1 MDGYGLPLIMKT
13 LTNLA
18 SLITLALVSSASQA
32 QGVDPLEVLR
42 LSDAG
47 TLQSSEKLDAKA
59 LSKHP
64 GASIIG
70 TQIKNIYGRYVYNVE
85 LRDAQDIEWD
95 LEIDA
100 VTGQVY
106 RNHQDN

>member
-1 MDGYGLPLIMKT
+1 MKT
-13 LTNLA
+13 LTALLA
-18 SLITLALVSSASQA
+18 ALTLVLTSTVIQA
-32 QGVDPLEVLR
+32 RGIDPEEVLR

-47 TLQSSEKLDAKA
+47 TLQSSERLDAKA

-70 TQIKNIYGRYVYNVE
+70 TQLKNIYGRYVYNVE
-85 LRDAQDIEWD
+85 LRDAQDIEWY

-100 VTGQVY
+100 ATGQVY

>member
-1 MDGYGLPLIMKT
+1 ARGI
-13 LTNLA
+13 
-18 SLITLALVSSASQA
+18 
-32 QGVDPLEVLR
+32 DPQEVLR

-47 TLQSSEKLDAKA
+47 KLQTSERLDAKA

-70 TQIKNIYGRYVYNVE
+70 TQLKNIYGRYVYNVE
-85 LRDAQDIEWD
+85 LRDAQDIEWV
-95 LEIDA
+95 LELDA
-100 VTGQVY
+100 ATGQVY

>member
-1 MDGYGLPLIMKT
+1 MDTPMKT
-13 LTNLA
+13 LTTLLA
-18 SLITLALVSSASQA
+18 ALTFVFTSCFIQA
-32 QGVDPLEVLR
+32 RGVDPQEVLR

-47 TLQSSEKLDAKA
+47 TLQSAEKLDAKA

-64 GASIIG
+64 DASIIG
-70 TQIKNIYGRYVYNVE
+70 TQFKNIYGRYVYNVE
-85 LRDAQDIEWD
+85 LRDKQGIEWV

-100 VTGQVY
+100 ATGQVY

>member
-1 MDGYGLPLIMKT
+1 MKT
-13 LTNLA
+13 LTTLLA
-18 SLITLALVSSASQA
+18 ALTFGLTSCFIQA
-32 QGVDPLEVLR
+32 REVDPQEVLR

-47 TLQSSEKLDAKA
+47 TLHSAEKLDAKA

-64 GASIIG
+64 DASIIG
-70 TQIKNIYGRYVYNVE
+70 TQFKNIYGRYVYNVE
-85 LRDAQDIEWD
+85 LRDKQGIEWV

-100 VTGQVY
+100 ATGQVY

>member
-1 MDGYGLPLIMKT
+1 MKT
-13 LTNLA
+13 LTTRLA
-18 SLITLALVSSASQA
+18 ALTMVLAASVTQA
-32 QGVDPLEVLR
+32 RGIDPQEVLR

-47 TLQSSEKLDAKA
+47 TLQTSERLDAKA

-70 TQIKNIYGRYVYNVE
+70 TQLKNIYGRYVYNVE
-85 LRDAQDIEWD
+85 LRDAQDIEWV
-95 LEIDA
+95 LELDA
-100 VTGQVY
+100 ATGQVY